1 MDTLV
6 SCSMKNAA
14 KRDNSEELYN
24 SVNHWNFE
32 RKLYLLV

>member
-6 SCSMKNAA
+6 SWSKTNAA

-24 SVNHWNFE
+24 SVNRWFFE
-32 RKLYLLV
+32 RILYLKA